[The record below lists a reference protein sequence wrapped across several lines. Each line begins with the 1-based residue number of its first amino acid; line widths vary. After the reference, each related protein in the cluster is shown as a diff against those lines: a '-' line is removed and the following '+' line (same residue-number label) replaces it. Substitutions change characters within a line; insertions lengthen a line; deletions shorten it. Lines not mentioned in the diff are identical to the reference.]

1 MTCQLFRRSIDGM
14 NSAERWLTAKE
25 ERLWR
30 RWLTLNARLSATL
43 HRELQDDAGLSM
55 PDFEVLVHLTDSP
68 QGRVRVFSK
77 ALAEIAKF
85 SNERLLLAVS
95 GGADSVVLCELS
107 HQGGYDFIIAHCNFQ
122 LRGEE
127 SEGDEKFVLALGQK
141 YNKEVLVQRFDT
153 EEFAKKNKLSIQEA
167 ARELRYQW
175 FEELLKEGKA
185 RHTVT
190 AHHADDNIETLLM
203 NFFRGTGVH
212 GLTGIPERSSIANTI
227 RPLLN
232 FRKSELLDFAKQNN
246 LSWVEDSSNA
256 SIKYTRNF
264 FRNELLPAL
273 QKSFPQVEH
282 NLLGNINRFKDA
294 DALYQLAIGSIKKK
308 LCKAK
313 GNEIHIP
320 VKQLMEFKN
329 GAVILEIIRDF
340 GFTKAQIDE
349 VIKLASAESGSF
361 IQSPNAPF
369 QIIRHRHWF
378 IIAPLNA
385 EQAEHFII
393 EEKTKHIDFPGGKLQ
408 LNLAAYSENGE
419 SKIPGS
425 NQVAMLDAKEIRFPI
440 LLRKW
445 KAGDYFY
452 PLGMKKKKKLA
463 RFFIDQKLS
472 KTDKEKVWVLE
483 MDQKIIWVIGHRI
496 DERFKLKSSTRKILN
511 IAIR

>member
-1 MTCQLFRRSIDGM
+1 MAFVNQ
-14 NSAERWLTAKE
+14 
-25 ERLWR
+25 
-30 RWLTLNARLSATL
+30 
-43 HRELQDDAGLSM
+43 
-55 PDFEVLVHLTDSP
+55 
-68 QGRVRVFSK
+68 FSQH
-77 ALAEIAKF
+77 LAELLHGSK
-85 SNERLLLAVS
+85 ERLLLAVS
-95 GGADSVVLCELS
+95 GGLDSAALCELC
-107 HQGGYDFIIAHCNFQ
+107 QLAGYDFIIAHCNFQ

-127 SEGDEKFVLALGQK
+127 SERDEKFVRELGKK
-141 YNKEVLVQRFDT
+141 YNKEVLVKRFDT
-153 EEFAKKNKLSIQEA
+153 EEFAKENKLSIQEA
-167 ARELRYQW
+167 ARELRYHW
-175 FEELLKEGKA
+175 FEELIKEGKA
-185 RHTVT
+185 KYTAT
-190 AHHADDNIETLLM
+190 AHHADDSIETLLM

-232 FRKSELLDFAKQNN
+232 FRKSELLEFAIQNK
-246 LSWVEDSSNA
+246 LDWVEDSSNA

-273 QKSFPQVEH
+273 KKSFPQVEH

-294 DALYQLAIGSIKKK
+294 DALYQLAITAIKRK

-320 VKQLMEFKN
+320 VKQLMEFEN
-329 GAVILEIIRDF
+329 RAVILEIIRDF
-340 GFTKAQIDE
+340 GFTEGQIDE

-378 IIAPLNA
+378 IIAPLNT
-385 EQAEHFII
+385 EQAGHFVI

-408 LNLAAYSENGE
+408 FTFADYSENGE
-419 SKIPGS
+419 SKVPGS
-425 NQVAMLDAKEIRFPI
+425 NQVAMLDAKEIKFPI

-496 DERFKLKSSTRKILN
+496 DERFKLKPSTGKILN

>member
-1 MTCQLFRRSIDGM
+1 MT
-14 NSAERWLTAKE
+14 
-25 ERLWR
+25 
-30 RWLTLNARLSATL
+30 
-43 HRELQDDAGLSM
+43 
-55 PDFEVLVHLTDSP
+55 LV
-68 QGRVRVFSK
+68 QKFSK
-77 ALAEIAKF
+77 AFWGILNQQNEI
-85 SNERLLLAVS
+85 LLIAVS
-95 GGADSVVLCELS
+95 GGVDSVVLCELC
-107 HQGGYDFIIAHCNFQ
+107 HQNGYDFVIAHCNFQ

-127 SEGDEKFVLALGQK
+127 SERDEKFVHALAKK
-141 YNKEVLVQRFDT
+141 YNKQVLVKKFDT
-153 EEFAKKNKLSIQEA
+153 EEFGKKNKLSIQEA
-167 ARELRYQW
+167 ARELRYHW
-175 FEELLKEGKA
+175 FEELIKEGKA
-185 RHTVT
+185 KYTVT

-212 GLTGIPERSSIANTI
+212 GLTGIPERSSMANTI

-232 FRKSELLDFAKQNN
+232 FRKSELLEFANQNKLN
-246 LSWVEDSSNA
+246 WVEDSSNA

-282 NLLGNINRFKDA
+282 NLLENINRFKDA
-294 DALYQLAIGSIKKK
+294 DALYQLAIASLKKK

-320 VKQLMEFKN
+320 VKQLMEFEN
-329 GAVILEIIRDF
+329 RGVILEIIRDF
-340 GFTKAQIDE
+340 GFTEAQIDE
-349 VIKLASAESGSF
+349 VIKLSSAESGSF

-385 EQAEHFII
+385 EKAEHFVI

-408 LNLAAYSENGE
+408 INLAPYSENGE

-425 NQVAMLDAKEIRFPI
+425 NQVAMLDAKEIKFPI

-496 DERFKLKSSTRKILN
+496 DERFKMAPSTKKIYRISLTSP
-511 IAIR
+511 